1 MTIIIYQIESCF
13 DTKKTNRSNRIYP
26 HIFEPKFHGSDYL
39 TTSSSLVAPYEVVL
53 CSWSLGIQFDHLNYI
68 LSNSILL
75 IPMSSR
81 VLKLSTKSVRIIW
94 NHSLGCWKKS
104 FYLHIYIFL
113 NFRFKII
120 YPLIVFFFL
129 REQIPKKQRYFALKN
144 LCFLSFFLSLFSTL
158 CFVS

>member
-1 MTIIIYQIESCF
+1 M
-13 DTKKTNRSNRIYP
+13 
-26 HIFEPKFHGSDYL
+26 
-39 TTSSSLVAPYEVVL
+39 
-53 CSWSLGIQFDHLNYI
+53 CSWSLGIQFDHLNYV

-81 VLKLSTKSVRIIW
+81 VLKLSTKRVRIIW

-129 REQIPKKQRYFALKN
+129 REQIPKNKDILPLKTCVFFHFFCHYFPLYVS
-144 LCFLSFFLSLFSTL
+144 FLSFLLNPSIHYSSLFYVFNLSLFLTKNKRATTVHSLETKKMN
-158 CFVS
+158 